1 MAIARLGHSRLNGRV
16 WSCRSNPDAKR
27 EFGAA
32 STEANARA
40 APATVSGEPLFKQ
53 PLPNHWGEGEQG
65 HRPASQETCQARN
78 EIPAVGCGGT
88 GGQEMTTKTLKATAT
103 NTGILSAVFAMF
115 LGLGIITLAGHVQA
129 SALHDAA
136 HDVRHATGFPCH

>member
-53 PLPNHWGEGEQG
+53 PLPIHWGEGEQG
-65 HRPASQETCQARN
+65 HRPASQETCQTKNEKTGRRVRRHRRTRNDDKNTQGISHEYGHPFRRFRYVSGIRYHHTGWSRSGICPARRG
-78 EIPAVGCGGT
+78 P
-88 GGQEMTTKTLKATAT
+88 
-103 NTGILSAVFAMF
+103 
-115 LGLGIITLAGHVQA
+115 
-129 SALHDAA
+129 
-136 HDVRHATGFPCH
+136 